1 MKRLIALFLT
11 LCSLACAS
19 SAPSAKANDREWK
32 RLVADYQ
39 WLESLRGTQSK
50 TAASRKNQIES
61 LLETHRKTEAPYV
74 AFLNKLKEYL
84 DRTGDPRAAS
94 LYANERIRLGDSYM
108 YVLARYDRAIA
119 MYESALAV
127 DPQNAA
133 ARQRLDLARLRRFV
147 ELDSFSRIHTGMSEE
162 EVRRLVGMPRE
173 DWIKQVIQ
181 KGRVYSVW
189 IYPKRD
195 GGASAV
201 YFDNGQV
208 YHTNWNAAP
217 GRTTG

>member
-1 MKRLIALFLT
+1 MKRLIALVLT
-11 LCSLACAS
+11 LFSIACAS
-19 SAPSAKANDREWK
+19 NTPPAKANDREWK

-39 WLESLRGTQSK
+39 WLESLRGAQSK
-50 TAASRKNQIES
+50 SAASRKNQIES
-61 LLETHRKTEAPYV
+61 LLETHRKTKRLRRFPEQAQG
-74 AFLNKLKEYL
+74 YL
-84 DRTGDPRAAS
+84 DGQAIRACS

-147 ELDSFSRIHTGMSEE
+147 ELDSFSRIHTGMSED

-217 GRTTG
+217 GRSTG